1 MTGSCPA
8 LDFRRFMVSRALG
21 SLCDQFLMFA
31 VPLAILQETRSA
43 RLAAIAFVIEW
54 IPRVVGFP
62 VVGALIDG
70 LNLRRTFI
78 LLDLGRVVVL
88 LLAAAALHAAGTFAT
103 LSALMACMSIGYVT
117 NFLGIEA
124 VIPNNL
130 EPERF
135 PAAHS
140 TVQAV
145 EQGSQVLGPAL
156 AALLYQRDGITLVLL
171 VCAGVF
177 ALSALNT
184 STLSFRD
191 SSHANTASIRAAVAT
206 NLLAVR
212 TLLEKPSVFYLSGMT
227 WVVNLVFGTTLSVAA
242 AVVVQYFSRSST
254 TFGLMQSGAAA
265 LAIAVF
271 TVVPSL
277 TRRLGVAVVGRFAL
291 IAMIGAG
298 FVLGLAPGLWAFVL
312 GYCVLNAFDGVFNV
326 YVRTMRSTIL
336 PKEHLG
342 KVMGIIGAINLL
354 SIPLGGL
361 VASALSTTLPLPRVI
376 LVSTVLAV
384 VLCFALILVGKLKL
398 GYRDGFPVVPTGAN
412 P

>member
-1 MTGSCPA
+1 MTRSGQA
-8 LDFRRFMVSRALG
+8 LDFRRFMLSRALG

-31 VPLAILQETRSA
+31 VPLAILQETHSA
-43 RLAAIAFVIEW
+43 RLTATAFVIEW

-70 LNLRRTFI
+70 LNLRRTFVF
-78 LLDLGRVVVL
+78 LDLGRVVAL
-88 LLAAAALHAAGTFAT
+88 LLAAALLHTTGTFAT

-130 EPERF
+130 EPSRF

-156 AALLYQRDGITLVLL
+156 AAVLYQHDGITLVLL

-184 STLSFRD
+184 SALFFKD
-191 SSHANTASIRAAVAT
+191 SSHANTASIKSAVAT

-212 TLLEKPSVFYLSGMT
+212 TLMERPSVFYLSGMT
-227 WVVNLVFGTTLSVAA
+227 WVVNLVFGTTLAIAA
-242 AVVVQYFSRSST
+242 AVVVQYFARSSA
-254 TFGLMQSGAAA
+254 TFGLMQSSAAVA
-265 LAIAVF
+265 AIAVF
-271 TVVPSL
+271 GVVPFL
-277 TRRLGVAVVGRFAL
+277 TRRLGVAAVGRFAL
-291 IAMIGAG
+291 IAMITAG
-298 FVLGLAPGLWAFVL
+298 LVLGLAPAFVPFAV

-342 KVMGIIGAINLL
+342 KVMGIVGAINLL

-361 VASALSTTLPLPRVI
+361 VASVLSATLPLPRVI
-376 LVSTVLAV
+376 LVSTALAV
-384 VLCFALILVGKLKL
+384 VLCLALILVGKFKL
-398 GYRDGFPVVPTGAN
+398 GYRDGFPAVPVG
-412 P
+412 